1 MADSR
6 DTEKKHAAVDDT
18 LADDRSTAEG
28 QVYRSEGAHADLT
41 SERRYGESERIVPD
55 YGQCVLTFCFSPKAR
70 FVAVAVSQ
78 HDVLLQLHRSSMSC
92 THTQTRRLFQKL
104 LQKPLTQ
111 PFSQSNLG
119 NAETDGMGDDLHFV
133 GQEYS
138 LLVLL
143 FYIPNGL
150 CDLPLNMLTKRFSGK
165 IMLPLLMTGW
175 GAMSMLQAACTSFA
189 GILVVRL
196 ILA

>member
-1 MADSR
+1 MEWCPR
-6 DTEKKHAAVDDT
+6 NPLHT
-18 LADDRSTAEG
+18 L
-28 QVYRSEGAHADLT
+28 LT
-41 SERRYGESERIVPD
+41 I
-55 YGQCVLTFCFSPKAR
+55 
-70 FVAVAVSQ
+70 
-78 HDVLLQLHRSSMSC
+78 
-92 THTQTRRLFQKL
+92 
-104 LQKPLTQ
+104 
-111 PFSQSNLG
+111 SQSNLG
-119 NAETDGMGDDLHFV
+119 NAETDGMGNDLNFV

-189 GILVVRL
+189 GMLVVRL

>member
-1 MADSR
+1 MYFFNSI
-6 DTEKKHAAVDDT
+6 
-18 LADDRSTAEG
+18 DRVSNASIPK
-28 QVYRSEGAHADLT
+28 RSVCSNTDQEAFL
-41 SERRYGESERIVPD
+41 
-55 YGQCVLTFCFSPKAR
+55 
-70 FVAVAVSQ
+70 
-78 HDVLLQLHRSSMSC
+78 
-92 THTQTRRLFQKL
+92 
-104 LQKPLTQ
+104 
-111 PFSQSNLG
+111 QSNLG

-150 CDLPLNMLTKRFSGK
+150 CDLPLNMLTKRFSGR

-175 GAMSMLQAACTSFA
+175 GAMSMLQAACTNFA